1 MKKIL
6 KIILIIAILFV
17 AGIFTVLMFQM
28 YKPVLDASKKMDE
41 VDAYALSVTDKLVE
55 RDVKIIGL
63 GEATHGNKEFQELKL
78 DVLKTLI
85 RDNGVSA
92 ICFEMDY
99 AEGVLVNEYISGKSD
114 MTIKDV
120 FSHISFDLYRTE
132 EIKDL
137 IEWMKA
143 YNADSKNR
151 HLEFYGFDIQNPDVD
166 VYVIDEFAKRNHIP
180 LESESVSAYLAG
192 EFGFR
197 NERMTDVFASLEIY
211 RETLSSDKYKDLAG
225 IDKVLKC
232 FDNILLSREL
242 AAVPSGDAVAY
253 GTYRDKAM
261 ADNIVGIY
269 DSVGYP
275 IMITGHN
282 GHVGYAGSYVKT
294 MGAYLREAL
303 GDDYFVIGTDFFK
316 TRVSLSTTR
325 SRKNYTYYSADP
337 LSYQAKRLGTYYLRF
352 DDLKDN
358 EKLNSVV
365 TGKMSTGS
373 VGEGFNP
380 MNKLLAGTIRL
391 YAPPANL
398 YDGMIFVY
406 KSNPFTILN
415 NK

>member
-143 YNADSKNR
+143 YNADSKNS
-151 HLEFYGFDIQNPDVD
+151 HLEFYGFDIQNPEVD

-197 NERMTDVFASLEIY
+197 NERMTGVFASLEIY

-225 IDKVLKC
+225 INKVLKC

-261 ADNIVGIY
+261 TDNIIGIY

-294 MGAYLREAL
+294 MGAYLKEAL
-303 GDDYFVIGTDFFK
+303 GDDYFVIGTDYFK
-316 TRVSLSTTR
+316 TRVSLSTAR
-325 SRKNYTYYSADP
+325 NRKNYTYYSADP

-406 KSNPFTILN
+406 KANPFTILN